1 MPFMG
6 IEHWTIAICDDDEIF
21 LSRLEKQI
29 RAELQ
34 QLNVVGEIVSYT
46 DSEKLL
52 ETKLHQTEIF
62 FLDIDMPEVTGME
75 LAAKLEEQNPQAIV
89 IFISNHE
96 EDVFEAIHYKPFRF
110 IRKAYLQAE
119 LSEALQSLKKQ
130 KEKRARFITLDV
142 KEQQIV
148 LPVKE
153 IVYIESQAHYLL
165 FHVMNSEREEQVVRS
180 RGKISDYA
188 EKMLIFHFL
197 RPGKSYLVNS
207 MWIQNFNLK
216 EITVKTGQHIPV
228 SRDKKEEVQKQYFGY
243 MRSRIYEMD

>member
-1 MPFMG
+1 M
-6 IEHWTIAICDDDEIF
+6 
-21 LSRLEKQI
+21 
-29 RAELQ
+29 
-34 QLNVVGEIVSYT
+34 
-46 DSEKLL
+46 
-52 ETKLHQTEIF
+52 
-62 FLDIDMPEVTGME
+62 
-75 LAAKLEEQNPQAIV
+75 EEQNPQAIV

-96 EDVFEAIHYKPFRF
+96 EAVFEAIHYKPFRF

-197 RPGKSYLVNS
+197 RLGKSYLVNS

-228 SRDKKEEVQKQYFGY
+228 SRDKKEEVKKQYFGY

>member
-1 MPFMG
+1 
-6 IEHWTIAICDDDEIF
+6 
-21 LSRLEKQI
+21 
-29 RAELQ
+29 
-34 QLNVVGEIVSYT
+34 
-46 DSEKLL
+46 
-52 ETKLHQTEIF
+52 
-62 FLDIDMPEVTGME
+62 ME

-96 EDVFEAIHYKPFRF
+96 EAVFEAIHYKPFRF

-165 FHVMNSEREEQVVRS
+165 FHE
-180 RGKISDYA
+180 
-188 EKMLIFHFL
+188 MLIFHFL

-228 SRDKKEEVQKQYFGY
+228 SRDKKEEVKKQYFGY

>member
-1 MPFMG
+1 
-6 IEHWTIAICDDDEIF
+6 
-21 LSRLEKQI
+21 
-29 RAELQ
+29 
-34 QLNVVGEIVSYT
+34 
-46 DSEKLL
+46 
-52 ETKLHQTEIF
+52 
-62 FLDIDMPEVTGME
+62 ME

-96 EDVFEAIHYKPFRF
+96 EAVFEAIHYKPFRF

-228 SRDKKEEVQKQYFGY
+228 SRDKKEEVKKQYFGY

>member
-1 MPFMG
+1 M
-6 IEHWTIAICDDDEIF
+6 
-21 LSRLEKQI
+21 
-29 RAELQ
+29 
-34 QLNVVGEIVSYT
+34 
-46 DSEKLL
+46 
-52 ETKLHQTEIF
+52 
-62 FLDIDMPEVTGME
+62 
-75 LAAKLEEQNPQAIV
+75 
-89 IFISNHE
+89 
-96 EDVFEAIHYKPFRF
+96 
-110 IRKAYLQAE
+110 
-119 LSEALQSLKKQ
+119 
-130 KEKRARFITLDV
+130 
-142 KEQQIV
+142 

-197 RPGKSYLVNS
+197 RLGKSYLVNS

-228 SRDKKEEVQKQYFGY
+228 SRDKKEEVKKQYFGY

>member
-1 MPFMG
+1 MQQVG
-6 IEHWTIAICDDDEIF
+6 QREV
-21 LSRLEKQI
+21 S
-29 RAELQ
+29 ELQ
-34 QLNVVGEIVSYT
+34 TQLTDDTGLSPTGREFHLVVSFGYQIVTYIYSSVFRSWLNIRF
-46 DSEKLL
+46 DLFRVKVSHLL
-52 ETKLHQTEIF
+52 DFTHRTHQVFTAEQVTRTGTEF
-62 FLDIDMPEVTGME
+62 TAYYVFVQTVVTIDADLING
-75 LAAKLEEQNPQAIV
+75 
-89 IFISNHE
+89 
-96 EDVFEAIHYKPFRF
+96 
-110 IRKAYLQAE
+110 RKAYLQAE

-228 SRDKKEEVQKQYFGY
+228 SRDKKEEVKKQYFGY